1 MRTAHL
7 KPLLLVTILLHNVVN
22 GDPSTAAE
30 QRQLS
35 IGGSLRLR
43 LEWKDDFD
51 FASSVQDYALSQLR
65 VNAAWDASERLS
77 VFAEVQDARVLG
89 ESKTAAPPVNEDV
102 VPNIFADELDL
113 HQGFVDFTFS
123 AQQFPARLR
132 IGRQKFNL
140 GAQRLIA
147 SLEWVNTARVW
158 DGVRLTLGSAKSR
171 TLDVIASRLVPVDPN
186 HPNDYDRTGSRLFN
200 SSFYALYY
208 TDSVSFDGSRF
219 EAYLLL
225 RNESDVEDAVY
236 TIGTRLDTRNSG
248 NVELAAQTG
257 EYGGADHRG
266 LAFHLGTGYRVPE
279 LANTRFGAAYN
290 FGTGDGDTTDGDH
303 WTFDNQYPLNHAYY
317 GFMDFFSLQNM
328 HNVEATAKTQL
339 SGTALRLAYQGFWID
354 EPEADAWYNAGAG
367 VIRGPLPGDGS
378 SFAGSEIDVT
388 ATRKYGNLALQAG
401 YSHFFP
407 GAYVEDSGPSAD
419 ADFFY
424 LMQKLKL

>member
-1 MRTAHL
+1 M
-7 KPLLLVTILLHNVVN
+7 
-22 GDPSTAAE
+22 
-30 QRQLS
+30 
-35 IGGSLRLR
+35 
-43 LEWKDDFD
+43 
-51 FASSVQDYALSQLR
+51 
-65 VNAAWDASERLS
+65 
-77 VFAEVQDARVLG
+77 
-89 ESKTAAPPVNEDV
+89 
-102 VPNIFADELDL
+102 
-113 HQGFVDFTFS
+113 
-123 AQQFPARLR
+123 
-132 IGRQKFNL
+132 
-140 GAQRLIA
+140 
-147 SLEWVNTARVW
+147 
-158 DGVRLTLGSAKSR
+158 
-171 TLDVIASRLVPVDPN
+171 
-186 HPNDYDRTGSRLFN
+186 
-200 SSFYALYY
+200 
-208 TDSVSFDGSRF
+208 
-219 EAYLLL
+219 L

-236 TIGTRLDTRNSG
+236 TIGTRLDTRSNAWDG

-257 EYGGADHRG
+257 RYGGADHRG
-266 LAFHLGTGYRVPE
+266 LAFHLGAGYRVLE

-354 EPEADAWYNAGAG
+354 EPESDAWYNAGAD

-388 ATRKYGNLALQAG
+388 VTRKYGNLALQAG

-407 GAYVEDSGPSAD
+407 GAYVENSGPSAD